1 VTSPS
6 PPSPPSPSSPLS
18 PSDPLF
24 WRAKYAKPTQGWEL
38 GRAAPPLERW
48 FAAHPTT
55 ATGKRALVVG
65 CGRGHEARLLAAAG
79 ARVVAI
85 DFAPEAIAEARA
97 LAERE
102 LGAAERERLEFRQR
116 DLFALRA
123 DPERYQLAV
132 EHCCFCAID
141 PARRSEYVDVMADVL
156 VDGGELV
163 ALLRTR
169 CTKPTGPP
177 FAVAAE
183 EMARLFERRFVLT
196 HTSVPEDSIDA
207 RRGTELFAHLTRR

>member
-1 VTSPS
+1 VT
-6 PPSPPSPSSPLS
+6 LS
-18 PSDPLF
+18 PSDPQY
-24 WRAKYAKPTQGWEL
+24 WRNAYAEASQGWEI
-38 GRAAPPLERW
+38 GRAAPPLARW
-48 FAAHPTT
+48 FAAHSP
-55 ATGKRALVVG
+55 AGRRALVVG
-65 CGRGHEARLLAAAG
+65 CGRGHEARMLAAGG
-79 ARVVAI
+79 ADVVAI
-85 DFAPEAIAEARA
+85 DFAPEAIAEAEAIAEHERQTGALTAEARA
-97 LAERE
+97 
-102 LGAAERERLEFRQR
+102 RLEFRLR

-123 DPERYQLAV
+123 DPERYQLIV